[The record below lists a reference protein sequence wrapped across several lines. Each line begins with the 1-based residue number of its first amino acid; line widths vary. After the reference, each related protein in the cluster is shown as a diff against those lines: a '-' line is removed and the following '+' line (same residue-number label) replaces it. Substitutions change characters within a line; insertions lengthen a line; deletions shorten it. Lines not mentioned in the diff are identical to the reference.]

1 MRTDTGSTIRR
12 QDYLPFPFS
21 IPTVSLEFDLQAAL
35 TSVRAELT
43 VLRRPDVPITT
54 DLVLDGEALT
64 LVSAHLNGELLDGT
78 RYTLTEDTLTI
89 HGMPDQATLLITS
102 TCSPATNTSMAG
114 LYVSGNSLFTQCE
127 AQGFRKICWFADR
140 PDVMSTY
147 EVTLRAKP
155 DDYPLLLSNGNL
167 ISNKTLDDGRHEAKW
182 QDPFAKPSYLF
193 ALVAGD
199 FDCREQRTQTASSRE
214 VLLQVYSDPGT
225 KEQTG
230 WAMESLERSL
240 RWDEVRFGLEL
251 DLDRFMIVAARDFN
265 MGAMENKGLNVFNA
279 AYVLADPN
287 TATDANYQAIEAVIG
302 HEYFHNWTGNRVT
315 CRDWFQ
321 LSLKEGLTVFRDQE
335 FTADMMAQGLEPSAA
350 ASARAIKRIDDVVGL
365 RGAQFSEDSGPMAHP
380 IRPESYQEIGNFYTA
395 TVYEKGAEVIRMM
408 HTLLGEQAFRAGMD
422 EYFRRHDGQAVTCDD
437 FVDAMQWAYQQ
448 HTQKPLKLDA
458 LSSNSIKP
466 KHDGSADR
474 LADSANLDIFRRWYR
489 QAGTPR
495 VHVALDYNETLQQC
509 TLTLSQT
516 CAPVGVEKQSGLEK
530 LPFHIPIKFG
540 LLDQQGKPLTFTLH
554 GQTTQ
559 QVLPE
564 SVGDHTLQQALLEL
578 KQASQTWVL
587 NDVASLPVPSL
598 LRDFSAPVIIDY
610 TYQDQDLALLSAH
623 DTNAFVRWEAGQ
635 ELASRQIMKMAQHW
649 RQTGSTGTV
658 DAIVLSAWAAT
669 LADPGLDS
677 GFRARA
683 LSLPA
688 EKTLTERMTPMDP
701 LAVSVAR
708 RALRN
713 ALGAACRSALQAVY
727 GAQSTPGDY
736 SPAPLPAGRRAL
748 KNLALSYLI
757 TDAGALQENTKS
769 LREAETSE
777 ASAETLGTAAE
788 AAARRPQSEANA
800 LALQQ
805 FDQATNMTDRMAAFS
820 IIVHEA
826 PNDKALEV
834 IQRFYQAWQHDALV
848 VDKWFGVQAASPKA
862 TVTTIQ
868 ALMAHPAFTLRN
880 PNRARAVIFMFCLG
894 NPNGLHAQDGSGY
907 RFWADQVLALDA
919 INPEIAARLARA
931 FDHWARFIPAV
942 QVQMRVQLQRVAT
955 HKGLS
960 RNTLEIV
967 SKALAL

>member
-1 MRTDTGSTIRR
+1 MRTDTGITIRR
-12 QDYLPFPFS
+12 QDYQPFPFL
-21 IPTVSLEFDLQAAL
+21 IPKVSLEFELQAEL
-35 TSVRAELT
+35 TSVKAELT
-43 VLRRPDVPITT
+43 VVRKAGMTLPA
-54 DLVLDGEALT
+54 DLVLDGQALT
-64 LVSAHLNGELLDGT
+64 LVSVHLNGALLTDSQ
-78 RYTLTEDTLTI
+78 YTLTDETLTI
-89 HGMPDQATLLITS
+89 HGMPEHATLIIGS

-114 LYVSGNSLFTQCE
+114 LYVSGKSLFTQCE

-147 EVTLRAKP
+147 EVTLRAKQE
-155 DDYPLLLSNGNL
+155 DYPLLLSNGNL
-167 ISNKTLDDGRHEAKW
+167 LSTKILEGARHEAKW

-199 FDCREQRTQTASSRE
+199 FDCREQRTKTASGRD
-214 VLLQVYSDPGT
+214 VLLQVYSDRGT

-335 FTADMMAQGLEPSAA
+335 FTADMMAHGLDATAA

-365 RGAQFSEDSGPMAHP
+365 RGAQYSEDSGPMAHP

-437 FVDAMQWAYQQ
+437 FVDAMQWAYQ
-448 HTQKPLKLDA
+448 
-458 LSSNSIKP
+458 
-466 KHDGSADR
+466 KH
-474 LADSANLDIFRRWYR
+474 SANTSLDSVSLDIFRRWYR

-495 VHVALDYNETLQQC
+495 VQVTLDYNQALRQC
-509 TLTLSQT
+509 TLTLAQT
-516 CAPVGVEKQSGLEK
+516 CAPVGVEKQSDLEK
-530 LPFHIPIKFG
+530 LPFHIPVKFG
-540 LLDQQGKPLTFTLH
+540 LLDQQGQPLTFTFH
-554 GQTTQ
+554 GHTIQ
-559 QVLPE
+559 QELPE
-564 SVGDHTLQQALLEL
+564 SVGDQTLHQALLEL

-587 NDVASLPVPSL
+587 HDVASLPVPSL

-635 ELASRQIMKMAQHW
+635 ELASRQILKMAQHW
-649 RQTGSTGTV
+649 RQTCTV
-658 DAIVLSAWAAT
+658 GAVDPIMLSAWAAT
-669 LADPGLDS
+669 LNDPALDS

-708 RALRN
+708 RALRA
-713 ALGAACRSALQAVY
+713 ALGGACSTSLRAIY
-727 GAQSTPGDY
+727 EAQSTPGDY

-748 KNLALSYLI
+748 KNLALSYLV
-757 TDAGALQENTKS
+757 AGAEALQENTKPS
-769 LREAETSE
+769 VEVE
-777 ASAETLGTAAE
+777 ASGSGAKTPSTAAE
-788 AAARRPQSEANA
+788 AAVTRHQSEANA
-800 LALQQ
+800 LVLEQ
-805 FDQATNMTDRMAAFS
+805 FEQATNMTDRMAAFS
-820 IIVHEA
+820 ISVQEA
-826 PNDKALEV
+826 PKDKALEV
-834 IQRFYQAWQHDALV
+834 IQRFYEAWQHDALV
-848 VDKWFGVQAASPKA
+848 VDKWFGVQAASPKSNVA
-862 TVTTIQ
+862 TIQ
-868 ALMAHPAFTLRN
+868 ALMTHPAFTLRN
-880 PNRARAVIFMFCLG
+880 PNRARAVIFMFCIG
-894 NPNGLHAQDGSGY
+894 NPSGLHAKDGSGY
-907 RFWADQVLALDA
+907 RFWAEQVLALDA

-931 FDHWARFIPAV
+931 FDHWARFIPSV
-942 QVQMRVQLQRVAT
+942 QAQMRVQLQRVAT

>member
-21 IPTVSLEFDLQAAL
+21 IPTVSLEFDLQAEI
-35 TSVRAELT
+35 TTVRATLT
-43 VLRRPDVPITT
+43 VVRRSDVPFTA
-54 DLVLDGEALT
+54 DLVLDGQALT
-64 LVSAHLNGELLDGT
+64 LVSAHLNGELLERA
-78 RYTLTEDTLTI
+78 RYTITEETLTI
-89 HGMPDQATLLITS
+89 HGMPDQATLMIVS

-155 DDYPLLLSNGNL
+155 ADYPLLLSNGNL
-167 ISNKTLDDGRHEAKW
+167 ISTKTLEDSRQEAKW
-182 QDPFAKPSYLF
+182 HDPFAKPSYLF

-199 FDCREQRTQTASSRE
+199 FDCRERRTKTASGRE

-230 WAMESLERSL
+230 WAIESLERSL

-287 TATDANYQAIEAVIG
+287 TATDSNYEAIEAVIG

-335 FTADMMAQGLEPSAA
+335 FTADMMAQGLEATAA

-395 TVYEKGAEVIRMM
+395 TVYEKGAEVVRMM

-422 EYFRRHDGQAVTCDD
+422 EYFRRHDGHAVTCDD

-448 HTQKPLKLDA
+448 TSLD
-458 LSSNSIKP
+458 SVS
-466 KHDGSADR
+466 
-474 LADSANLDIFRRWYR
+474 LDIFRRWYQ

-495 VHVALDYNETLQQC
+495 VHVTLHYNQALQQC

-516 CAPVGVEKQSGLEK
+516 CAPVGVEKQSGVEK
-530 LPFHIPIKFG
+530 LPFHIPVKVG

-554 GQTTQ
+554 EQTTQ
-559 QVLPE
+559 QKPPE
-564 SVGDHTLQQALLEL
+564 SVSHQTLHQALLEL

-587 NDVASLPVPSL
+587 RDVASLPVPSL

-610 TYQDQDLALLSAH
+610 IYQDQDLALLSAH

-635 ELASRQIMKMAQHW
+635 ELAARQILKMAQHW
-649 RQTGSTGTV
+649 RQTGTTGSV
-658 DAIVLSAWAAT
+658 DAIVLNAWAAT
-669 LADPGLDS
+669 LNDPALDS

-688 EKTLTERMTPMDP
+688 EKTLAERMTQMDP
-701 LAVSVAR
+701 MAVSVAR
-708 RALRN
+708 RALRT
-713 ALGAACRSALQAVY
+713 ALGAACRSALQAIY
-727 GAQSTPGDY
+727 EAQSTPGDY

-748 KNLALSYLI
+748 KNLALSYLAI
-757 TDAGALQENTKS
+757 SGGALQENTKPS
-769 LREAETSE
+769 IEDETSE
-777 ASAETLGTAAE
+777 SGAKTLSTAAE
-788 AAARRPQSEANA
+788 AAATRHQSAANT
-800 LALQQ
+800 LVLKQ

-820 IIVHEA
+820 ISVQEA
-826 PNDKALEV
+826 PDDKALEV
-834 IQRFYQAWQHDALV
+834 IKRFYEAWQHDALV

-862 TVTTIQ
+862 TVASIQ
-868 ALMAHPAFTLRN
+868 TLMAHPAFTLRN
-880 PNRARAVIFMFCLG
+880 PNRARAVIFVFCLG
-894 NPNGLHAQDGSGY
+894 NTSGLHAEDGSGY
-907 RFWADQVLALDA
+907 RFWTEQVLALDA

-931 FDHWARFIPAV
+931 FDHWARFIPSV
-942 QVQMRVQLQRVAT
+942 QAQMRVQLQRVAT

>member
-1 MRTDTGSTIRR
+1 
-12 QDYLPFPFS
+12 
-21 IPTVSLEFDLQAAL
+21 
-35 TSVRAELT
+35 
-43 VLRRPDVPITT
+43 
-54 DLVLDGEALT
+54 
-64 LVSAHLNGELLDGT
+64 
-78 RYTLTEDTLTI
+78 
-89 HGMPDQATLLITS
+89 
-102 TCSPATNTSMAG
+102 
-114 LYVSGNSLFTQCE
+114 VSGKSLFTQCE

-147 EVTLRAKP
+147 EVTLRAKQ

-167 ISNKTLDDGRHEAKW
+167 ISTKQLEDGRHEAKW

-199 FDCREQRTQTASSRE
+199 FDCREQRTRTASGRE

-287 TATDANYQAIEAVIG
+287 TATDSNYQAIEAVIG

-335 FTADMMAQGLEPSAA
+335 FTADTMAHGLDPTAA

-437 FVDAMQWAYQQ
+437 FVEAMQWAY
-448 HTQKPLKLDA
+448 
-458 LSSNSIKP
+458 S
-466 KHDGSADR
+466 G
-474 LADSANLDIFRRWYR
+474 NLDIFRRWYQ

-495 VHVALDYNETLQQC
+495 VQVALDYNPPLQQC

-516 CAPVGVEKQSGLEK
+516 CPPVGVEKQTGLTK
-530 LPFHIPIKFG
+530 LPFHIPVKVG
-540 LLDQQGKPLTFTLH
+540 LLTQQGEPLAFTLQ
-554 GQTTQ
+554 GQAT
-559 QVLPE
+559 
-564 SVGDHTLQQALLEL
+564 QQALLEL
-578 KQASQTWVL
+578 TQASQTWVL
-587 NDVASLPVPSL
+587 HAVTSLPVPSL

-635 ELASRQIMKMAQHW
+635 ELASRQILKMAQHW
-649 RQTGSTGTV
+649 RQTGTTGTV
-658 DAIVLSAWAAT
+658 DAIVLSAWATT
-669 LADPGLDS
+669 LADPALDS

-708 RALRN
+708 RALRT
-713 ALGAACRSALQAVY
+713 ALGFACRNTLEAIY
-727 GAQSTPGDY
+727 EAQTTPGDY

-748 KNLALSYLI
+748 KNLALSYLV
-757 TDAGALQENTKS
+757 AG
-769 LREAETSE
+769 
-777 ASAETLGTAAE
+777 AETLAVDAEPVALGVTALAAGSGTLGPNQHAH
-788 AAARRPQSEANA
+788 AR
-800 LALQQ
+800 ALQQ
-805 FDQATNMTDRMAAFS
+805 FDQATNMTDRMAAFATL
-820 IIVHEA
+820 VLEA
-826 PNDKALEV
+826 PGDEALAV
-834 IQRFYQAWQHDALV
+834 INRFYEAWQHDALV

-862 TVTTIQ
+862 NVATVR
-868 ALMAHPAFTLRN
+868 ALMAHPAFTVRN

-894 NPNGLHAQDGSGY
+894 NTSGLHAEDGSGY
-907 RFWADQVLALDA
+907 RFWAEQVLALDA

-931 FDHWARFIPAV
+931 FDHWARFIPSV
-942 QVQMRVQLQRVAT
+942 QAQMRVQLQHVAT

>member
-1 MRTDTGSTIRR
+1 MRTDTGSTVRR

-21 IPTVSLEFDLQAAL
+21 IPKVSLEFDLRAEV

-43 VLRRPDVPITT
+43 VARRPDVPFTA
-54 DLVLDGEALT
+54 DLVLDGQALT
-64 LVSAHLNGELLDGT
+64 LVSLHLNGTLLNRT
-78 RYTLTEDTLTI
+78 QYTLTDETLTI
-89 HGMPDQATLLITS
+89 HGMPALATLLIS
-102 TCSPATNTSMAG
+102 CTCSPATNTSMAG
-114 LYVSGNSLFTQCE
+114 LYVSGKSLFTQCE

-147 EVTLRAKP
+147 EVTLRAKQE
-155 DDYPLLLSNGNL
+155 DYPLLLSNGNL
-167 ISNKTLDDGRHEAKW
+167 ISTKKLEEGHHEAKW

-199 FDCREQRTQTASSRE
+199 FDCREQRTHTASGRE

-225 KEQTG
+225 EAQTG
-230 WAMESLERSL
+230 WALESLERSL

-335 FTADMMAQGLEPSAA
+335 FTADMMAHGLDATA
-350 ASARAIKRIDDVVGL
+350 TASARAIKRIDDVVGL

-395 TVYEKGAEVIRMM
+395 TVYEKGAEVVRMM

-437 FVDAMQWAYQQ
+437 FVDAMQWAY
-448 HTQKPLKLDA
+448 A
-458 LSSNSIKP
+458 
-466 KHDGSADR
+466 G
-474 LADSANLDIFRRWYR
+474 NLDIFRRWYQ
-489 QAGTPR
+489 QAGTPK
-495 VHVALDYNETLQQC
+495 VQVVLDYNQVLQQC

-516 CAPVGVEKQSGLEK
+516 CAPVGVEKQTGLEK
-530 LPFHIPIKFG
+530 LPFHIPVKIG
-540 LLDQQGKPLTFTLH
+540 LLNQQGEPLAFTLQ
-554 GQTTQ
+554 GQTT
-559 QVLPE
+559 
-564 SVGDHTLQQALLEL
+564 QQALLEL
-578 KQASQTWVL
+578 TQASQTWVL
-587 NDVASLPVPSL
+587 HDVTSLPVPSL

-635 ELASRQIMKMAQHW
+635 ELASRQILKMAQHW
-649 RQTGSTGTV
+649 RQTGTTGTV

-669 LADPGLDS
+669 LADPALDS

-688 EKTLTERMTPMDP
+688 EKTLTERLTPMDP

-708 RALRN
+708 RTLRTV
-713 ALGAACRSALQAVY
+713 LGFSCRSTLQAIY
-727 GAQSTPGDY
+727 EAQTTPGDY

-748 KNLALSYLI
+748 KNLALSCLV
-757 TDAGALQENTKS
+757 AGAGAQGSKH
-769 LREAETSE
+769 
-777 ASAETLGTAAE
+777 
-788 AAARRPQSEANA
+788 QSHTNA
-800 LALQQ
+800 QALQQ
-805 FDQATNMTDRMAAFS
+805 FDQATNMTDRMAAFAT
-820 IIVHEA
+820 IVHEA
-826 PNDKALEV
+826 PGDEALEV
-834 IQRFYQAWQHDALV
+834 INRFYDAWQHDALV
-848 VDKWFGVQAASPKA
+848 VDKWFSVQAASPKA
-862 TVTTIQ
+862 SVATVR
-868 ALMAHPAFTLRN
+868 ALMAHPAFTVRN
-880 PNRARAVIFMFCLG
+880 PNRARSVIFMFCLV
-894 NPNGLHAQDGSGY
+894 NASGLHAEDGSGY
-907 RFWADQVLALDA
+907 RFWAEQVLALDA

-931 FDHWARFIPAV
+931 FDHWARFIPSV
-942 QVQMRVQLQRVAT
+942 QAQMRVQLQCVAS

>member
-1 MRTDTGSTIRR
+1 
-12 QDYLPFPFS
+12 
-21 IPTVSLEFDLQAAL
+21 
-35 TSVRAELT
+35 
-43 VLRRPDVPITT
+43 
-54 DLVLDGEALT
+54 
-64 LVSAHLNGELLDGT
+64 
-78 RYTLTEDTLTI
+78 
-89 HGMPDQATLLITS
+89 
-102 TCSPATNTSMAG
+102 
-114 LYVSGNSLFTQCE
+114 
-127 AQGFRKICWFADR
+127 
-140 PDVMSTY
+140 MSTY
-147 EVTLRAKP
+147 EVTLRAKQ

-167 ISNKTLDDGRHEAKW
+167 LSTRKLDGARHEAKW

-199 FDCREQRTQTASSRE
+199 FDCREQRTKTASGRD
-214 VLLQVYSDPGT
+214 VLLQVYSDLGT

-335 FTADMMAQGLEPSAA
+335 FTADMMAHGLDSTAA

-448 HTQKPLKLDA
+448 H
-458 LSSNSIKP
+458 
-466 KHDGSADR
+466 
-474 LADSANLDIFRRWYR
+474 SANTSLDSVSLDVFRRWYR

-495 VHVALDYNETLQQC
+495 IHVTLDYNPALRQC
-509 TLTLSQT
+509 TLTLAQT

-530 LPFHIPIKFG
+530 LPFHIPVKFG

-554 GQTTQ
+554 GHIAQ
-559 QVLPE
+559 QKSPE
-564 SVGDHTLQQALLEL
+564 SVGDQTLHQALLEL

-587 NDVASLPVPSL
+587 HDVASLPVPSL

-635 ELASRQIMKMAQHW
+635 ELASRQILKMAQHW
-649 RQTGSTGTV
+649 RQTGTTGAV
-658 DAIVLSAWAAT
+658 DPIMLSAWAAT
-669 LADPGLDS
+669 LNDPALDS

-708 RALRN
+708 RALRA
-713 ALGAACRSALQAVY
+713 ALGGACSTTLRAIYES
-727 GAQSTPGDY
+727 QSTPGDY

-748 KNLALSYLI
+748 KNLALSYLV
-757 TDAGALQENTKS
+757 AGAEAFQKNTKPS
-769 LREAETSE
+769 VEVE
-777 ASAETLGTAAE
+777 ASGAGAKTLSTVAE
-788 AAARRPQSEANA
+788 AAVTRHQSEANA
-800 LALQQ
+800 LVLEQ
-805 FDQATNMTDRMAAFS
+805 FEQATNMTDRMAAFS
-820 IIVHEA
+820 TLVHEA
-826 PNDKALEV
+826 PGTEALNA
-834 IQRFYQAWQHDALV
+834 INQFYQAWQHDALV
-848 VDKWFGVQAASPKA
+848 VDKWFSVQATSPRA
-862 TVTTIQ
+862 TVATIQ
-868 ALMAHPAFTLRN
+868 ELMTHPAFTLRN
-880 PNRARAVIFMFCLG
+880 PNRARAVIFMFCIG
-894 NPNGLHAQDGSGY
+894 NPSGLHAEDGSGY
-907 RFWADQVLALDA
+907 RFWAEQVLALDA

-931 FDHWARFIPAV
+931 FDHWARFIPSV
-942 QVQMRVQLQRVAT
+942 QAQMRVQLQRVAT

>member
-1 MRTDTGSTIRR
+1 MRTDTGITIRR
-12 QDYLPFPFS
+12 QDYLPFPFL
-21 IPTVSLEFDLQAAL
+21 IPKVSLEFDLQAEQ

-43 VLRRPDVPITT
+43 VVRKADTPLPAA
-54 DLVLDGEALT
+54 LVLDGQALT
-64 LVSAHLNGELLDGT
+64 LVSLHLDDSLLT
-78 RYTLTEDTLTI
+78 PEQYTLTDETLTI
-89 HGMPDQATLLITS
+89 HDMPDQATLLIVS
-102 TCSPATNTSMAG
+102 TCAPATNTSMAG
-114 LYVSGNSLFTQCE
+114 LYVSGKSLFTQCE

-147 EVTLRAKP
+147 EVTLRAKQ

-167 ISNKTLDDGRHEAKW
+167 LSTRKLDGARHEAKW

-199 FDCREQRTQTASSRE
+199 FDCREQRTKTASGRD

-265 MGAMENKGLNVFNA
+265 MGAMENKGLNIFNA

-287 TATDANYQAIEAVIG
+287 TATDANYEAIEAVIG

-335 FTADMMAQGLEPSAA
+335 FTADMMAHGLDATAA

-408 HTLLGEQAFRAGMD
+408 HTLLGERAFRAGMD

-448 HTQKPLKLDA
+448 NTASTSLD
-458 LSSNSIKP
+458 SVS
-466 KHDGSADR
+466 
-474 LADSANLDIFRRWYR
+474 LDIFRRWYR

-495 VHVALDYNETLQQC
+495 VHVTLDYDQALRQG
-509 TLTLSQT
+509 TLTLAQT

-530 LPFHIPIKFG
+530 LPFHIPVKFG
-540 LLDQQGKPLTFTLH
+540 LLDQQGQPLTFTLH
-554 GQTTQ
+554 GNTTQ
-559 QVLPE
+559 QELPE
-564 SVGDHTLQQALLEL
+564 SVGGQTLHQALLEL

-587 NDVASLPVPSL
+587 HDVASLPVPSL

-635 ELASRQIMKMAQHW
+635 ELASRQILKMAQHW
-649 RQTGSTGTV
+649 RQTGTTGTV

-669 LADPGLDS
+669 LNDPALDS

-683 LSLPA
+683 LNLPA

-708 RALRN
+708 RALRA
-713 ALGAACRSALQAVY
+713 ALGGACSTSLRAIY
-727 GAQSTPGDY
+727 ETHSTPGDY

-748 KNLALSYLI
+748 KNLALSYLV
-757 TDAGALQENTKS
+757 AGAEALQENPKPS
-769 LREAETSE
+769 VGVE
-777 ASAETLGTAAE
+777 ASGAGAKTLSTAAE
-788 AAARRPQSEANA
+788 AALTRHQSEANA
-800 LALQQ
+800 LVLEQ
-805 FDQATNMTDRMAAFS
+805 FEQATNMTDRMAAFS
-820 IIVHEA
+820 ISVQEA
-826 PNDKALEV
+826 PKDKALEV
-834 IQRFYQAWQHDALV
+834 IQRFYEAWQHDALV

-862 TVTTIQ
+862 NVATIQ
-868 ALMAHPAFTLRN
+868 ALMTHPAFTLRN
-880 PNRARAVIFMFCLG
+880 PNRARAVIFMFCIG
-894 NPNGLHAQDGSGY
+894 NPSGLHAEDGSGY
-907 RFWADQVLALDA
+907 RFWAEQVLALDA

-931 FDHWARFIPAV
+931 FDHWARFIPSV
-942 QVQMRVQLQRVAT
+942 QAQMRVQLQRVAT

>member
-1 MRTDTGSTIRR
+1 MRTDTGSAVRR
-12 QDYLPFPFS
+12 QDYLPFPFL
-21 IPTVSLEFDLQAAL
+21 IPKVALEFELQAEL
-35 TSVRAELT
+35 TSVRAEMT
-43 VLRRPDVPITT
+43 VVRRADAPSPA
-54 DLVLDGEALT
+54 DLVLDGQALT
-64 LVSAHLNGELLDGT
+64 LVSVHLNGALLNPAQ
-78 RYTLTEDTLTI
+78 YTLTAETLTI
-89 HGMPDQATLLITS
+89 HGMPDHATLLIAS

-114 LYVSGNSLFTQCE
+114 LYVSGKSLFTQCE

-147 EVTLRAKP
+147 EVTLRAKQ

-167 ISNKTLDDGRHEAKW
+167 ISTKQLEDGRHEAKW

-199 FDCREQRTQTASSRE
+199 FDCREQRTKTASGRE

-279 AYVLADPN
+279 AYVLADPD
-287 TATDANYQAIEAVIG
+287 TATDSNYQAIEAVIG

-335 FTADMMAQGLEPSAA
+335 FTADMMAQGLDSSAA

-380 IRPESYQEIGNFYTA
+380 IRPESCQEIGNFYTA

-437 FVDAMQWAYQQ
+437 FVDAMQWAYR
-448 HTQKPLKLDA
+448 
-458 LSSNSIKP
+458 
-466 KHDGSADR
+466 G
-474 LADSANLDIFRRWYR
+474 NLDIFRRWYQ

-495 VHVALDYNETLQQC
+495 VQVTLEYNQALQQC

-530 LPFHIPIKFG
+530 LPFHIPVKVG
-540 LLDQQGKPLTFTLH
+540 LLDQQGNPLTFTLR
-554 GQTTQ
+554 GQTTPKG
-559 QVLPE
+559 LPE
-564 SVGDHTLQQALLEL
+564 SVGDQTLHQALLEL

-587 NDVASLPVPSL
+587 HDVASLPVPSL
-598 LRDFSAPVIIDY
+598 LRDFSAPVIIEY
-610 TYQDQDLALLSAH
+610 TYQDLELALLSAH

-635 ELASRQIMKMAQHW
+635 ELASRQILKMAQHW
-649 RQTGSTGTV
+649 RQTGTTGSV
-658 DAIVLSAWAAT
+658 DAIVLSDWAAT
-669 LADPGLDS
+669 LNDPALDS

-683 LSLPA
+683 LSLPG

-708 RALRN
+708 RALRT
-713 ALGAACRSALQAVY
+713 ALGTACSTDLQAVY
-727 GAQSTPGDY
+727 ETQSTPGDY

-748 KNLALSYLI
+748 KNLALSYLV
-757 TDAGALQENTKS
+757 T
-769 LREAETSE
+769 
-777 ASAETLGTAAE
+777 SAETLIADAEPLAVTATGLLASAEPVAAGAGTLSPNQHA
-788 AAARRPQSEANA
+788 Q
-800 LALQQ
+800 ALQQ
-805 FDQATNMTDRMAAFS
+805 FDQASNMTDRMAAFS
-820 IIVHEA
+820 TIVYEA
-826 PNDKALEV
+826 SPAKALEV
-834 IQRFYQAWQHDALV
+834 IKRFYEAWQHDALV
-848 VDKWFGVQAASPKA
+848 VDKWFGVQASSPKA
-862 TVTTIQ
+862 TVATIQ

-894 NPNGLHAQDGSGY
+894 NPNGLHAEDGSGY
-907 RFWADQVLALDA
+907 HFWAEQVLALDA

-931 FDHWARFIPAV
+931 FDHWARFIPSV
-942 QVQMRVQLQRVAT
+942 QAQMRVQLQRVAT

>member
-1 MRTDTGSTIRR
+1 MRTDTGITVRR

-21 IPTVSLEFDLQAAL
+21 IPKVSLEFELQADL
-35 TSVRAELT
+35 TAVRAELNI
-43 VLRRPDVPITT
+43 VRKVDVPLSA
-54 DLVLDGEALT
+54 DLVLDGQALT
-64 LVSAHLNGELLDGT
+64 LVSVHLNGSHLTPGQ
-78 RYTLTEDTLTI
+78 YTLTEETLTI
-89 HGMPDQATLLITS
+89 HNMPDHATLLIAS

-114 LYVSGNSLFTQCE
+114 LYVSGKSLFTQCE

-147 EVTLRAKP
+147 EVTLRGKQG
-155 DDYPLLLSNGNL
+155 DYPLLLSNGNL
-167 ISNKTLDDGRHEAKW
+167 ISTKQLDDGRHEAKW

-199 FDCREQRTQTASSRE
+199 FDCREQRTNTASGRE

-225 KEQTG
+225 KDQTG

-335 FTADMMAQGLEPSAA
+335 FTADMMAQGLDATAA

-422 EYFRRHDGQAVTCDD
+422 EYFKRHDGQAVTCDD
-437 FVDAMQWAYQQ
+437 FVDAMQWAY
-448 HTQKPLKLDA
+448 H
-458 LSSNSIKP
+458 
-466 KHDGSADR
+466 G
-474 LADSANLDIFRRWYR
+474 NLEIFRRWYQ

-495 VHVALDYNETLQQC
+495 VHVALDYNHALQQC

-516 CAPVGVEKQSGLEK
+516 CAPVGVEKQTGLEK
-530 LPFHIPIKFG
+530 LPFHIPVKIG
-540 LLDQQGKPLTFTLH
+540 LLDPQGKPLTFSLQ
-554 GQTTQ
+554 GATT
-559 QVLPE
+559 
-564 SVGDHTLQQALLEL
+564 QQALLEL
-578 KQASQTWVL
+578 TQTTQTWVL
-587 NDVASLPVPSL
+587 NDLVAKPVPSL
-598 LRDFSAPVIIDY
+598 LRDFSAPVNIDY
-610 TYQDQDLALLSAH
+610 TYQEPDLALLSAH

-635 ELASRQIMKMAQHW
+635 ELASRQILKMAQHW
-649 RQTGSTGTV
+649 RQTGNTGSV
-658 DAIVLSAWAAT
+658 DAVMLSAWAAT
-669 LADPGLDS
+669 LTDPALDS

-701 LAVSVAR
+701 LAISVAR
-708 RALRN
+708 RALRA
-713 ALGAACRSALQAVY
+713 ALGSGCRTTLQAIY
-727 GAQSTPGDY
+727 EAQSTPGDY
-736 SPAPLPAGRRAL
+736 TPAPLPAGRRAL
-748 KNLALSYLI
+748 KNLALAYLV
-757 TDAGALQENTKS
+757 AGADVMPKGVNTPLAKT
-769 LREAETSE
+769 EPFGT
-777 ASAETLGTAAE
+777 SAEAPDTEHRAQTT
-788 AAARRPQSEANA
+788 A

-805 FDQATNMTDRMAAFS
+805 FNHASNMTDRMAAFS
-820 IIVHEA
+820 TIVHELPGA
-826 PNDKALEV
+826 EALNV
-834 IQRFYQAWQHDALV
+834 IEQFYQAWQHDALV
-848 VDKWFGVQAASPKA
+848 VDKWFGVQASSPRA
-862 TVTTIQ
+862 TVATIQ

-880 PNRARAVIFMFCLG
+880 PNRARAVIFMFCIG
-894 NPNGLHAQDGSGY
+894 NPSGLHAEDGSGY

-931 FDHWARFIPAV
+931 FDHWARFIPSV
-942 QVQMRVQLQRVAT
+942 QAQMRVQLQRVAT

>member
-1 MRTDTGSTIRR
+1 MRTDTGITIRR
-12 QDYLPFPFS
+12 QDYLPFPFL
-21 IPTVSLEFDLQAAL
+21 IPKVSLEFDLQAEL

-43 VLRRPDVPITT
+43 VVRQVGMPLPA
-54 DLVLDGEALT
+54 DLVLDGQALT
-64 LVSAHLNGELLDGT
+64 LVSLHLNGALLT
-78 RYTLTEDTLTI
+78 PEQYTLTDETLTI
-89 HGMPDQATLLITS
+89 HGMPDHATLLIVS

-114 LYVSGNSLFTQCE
+114 LYVSGKSLFTQCE

-147 EVTLRAKP
+147 EVTLRAKQ

-167 ISNKTLDDGRHEAKW
+167 ISTKQLEDGRHEAKW

-199 FDCREQRTQTASSRE
+199 FDCREQGTKTASGRE

-240 RWDEVRFGLEL
+240 RWDEMRFGLEL

-287 TATDANYQAIEAVIG
+287 TATDSNYQAIEAVIG

-335 FTADMMAQGLEPSAA
+335 FTADTMAHGLDATAA

-422 EYFRRHDGQAVTCDD
+422 EYFRRHD
-437 FVDAMQWAYQQ
+437 
-448 HTQKPLKLDA
+448 
-458 LSSNSIKP
+458 
-466 KHDGSADR
+466 
-474 LADSANLDIFRRWYR
+474 
-489 QAGTPR
+489 
-495 VHVALDYNETLQQC
+495 YNQPLQQC

-516 CAPVGVEKQSGLEK
+516 CPPVGVEKQTGLTK
-530 LPFHIPIKFG
+530 LPFHIPVKVG
-540 LLDQQGKPLTFTLH
+540 LLNQQGEPLAFTLQ
-554 GQTTQ
+554 GQTT
-559 QVLPE
+559 
-564 SVGDHTLQQALLEL
+564 QQALLEL
-578 KQASQTWVL
+578 TQASQTWVL
-587 NDVASLPVPSL
+587 HDVTSLPAPSL

-635 ELASRQIMKMAQHW
+635 ELASRQILKMAQHW
-649 RQTGSTGTV
+649 RQTGTTGTV

-669 LADPGLDS
+669 LADPALDS

-708 RALRN
+708 RALRA
-713 ALGAACRSALQAVY
+713 ALGFACRSSLQAIY
-727 GAQSTPGDY
+727 EAQTTPGDY

-748 KNLALSYLI
+748 KNLALSYLV
-757 TDAGALQENTKS
+757 AGAPTLVAD
-769 LREAETSE
+769 AEPL
-777 ASAETLGTAAE
+777 AAGAGTLGPNQQSHAH
-788 AAARRPQSEANA
+788 AR
-800 LALQQ
+800 ALQQ
-805 FDQATNMTDRMAAFS
+805 FDQATNMTDRMAAFATL
-820 IIVHEA
+820 VHEA
-826 PNDKALEV
+826 PGDEALAV
-834 IQRFYQAWQHDALV
+834 INRFYEAWQHDALV

-862 TVTTIQ
+862 SVDTVR
-868 ALMAHPAFTLRN
+868 ALMAHPAFTVRN

-894 NPNGLHAQDGSGY
+894 NTSGLHAEDGSGY
-907 RFWADQVLALDA
+907 RFWAEQVLALDA

-931 FDHWARFIPAV
+931 FDHWARFIPSV
-942 QVQMRVQLQRVAT
+942 QAQMRVQLQRLAT

>member
-1 MRTDTGSTIRR
+1 MRTDTGSTVRR

-21 IPTVSLEFDLQAAL
+21 ILKVSLEFELQAEL
-35 TSVRAELT
+35 TSVRAEMT
-43 VLRRPDVPITT
+43 VVRRADAPLPA
-54 DLVLDGEALT
+54 DLVLDGQALT
-64 LVSAHLNGELLDGT
+64 LVSLHLNGALLNPAQ
-78 RYTLTEDTLTI
+78 YTLTDETLTI
-89 HGMPDQATLLITS
+89 HGMPDHATLLIAS

-114 LYVSGNSLFTQCE
+114 LYVSGKSLFTQCE

-147 EVTLRAKP
+147 EVTLRAKQ

-167 ISNKTLDDGRHEAKW
+167 TSTKQLEDGRHEAKW

-199 FDCREQRTQTASSRE
+199 FDCREQRTKTASGRE

-287 TATDANYQAIEAVIG
+287 TATDSNYQAIEAVIG

-335 FTADMMAQGLEPSAA
+335 FTADMMAQGLDSSAA

-437 FVDAMQWAYQQ
+437 FVDAMQWAYR
-448 HTQKPLKLDA
+448 
-458 LSSNSIKP
+458 
-466 KHDGSADR
+466 G
-474 LADSANLDIFRRWYR
+474 NLDIFRRWYQ

-495 VHVALDYNETLQQC
+495 VQVALDYNEMLQQC

-516 CAPVGVEKQSGLEK
+516 CAPVGVEKQTGLAK
-530 LPFHIPIKFG
+530 LPFHIPVKVG
-540 LLDQQGKPLTFTLH
+540 LLDQQGKALAFTLH

-559 QVLPE
+559 QELPE
-564 SVGDHTLQQALLEL
+564 PASDQTLHEALLEL
-578 KQASQTWVL
+578 TQASQTWVL
-587 NDVASLPVPSL
+587 HDVASSPVPSL

-610 TYQDQDLALLSAH
+610 TYKDQDLALLSAH

-635 ELASRQIMKMAQHW
+635 ELASRQILKMAQHW
-649 RQTGSTGTV
+649 RQTGTTGAV
-658 DAIVLSAWAAT
+658 DAIVLSAWTAT
-669 LADPGLDS
+669 LNDPALDS

-683 LSLPA
+683 LSLPG

-708 RALRN
+708 RALRT
-713 ALGAACRSALQAVY
+713 ALGAACRSTLQAVY
-727 GAQSTPGDY
+727 EAQSTPGDY

-748 KNLALSYLI
+748 KNLALSYLV
-757 TDAGALQENTKS
+757 AGTKLS
-769 LREAETSE
+769 PV
-777 ASAETLGTAAE
+777 GTEPSTAD
-788 AAARRPQSEANA
+788 ANA
-800 LALQQ
+800 LGASDQSHTHVQAMQQ

-820 IIVHEA
+820 TIVYEA
-826 PNDKALEV
+826 PPAKALEV
-834 IQRFYQAWQHDALV
+834 VKRFYEAWQHDALV
-848 VDKWFGVQAASPKA
+848 VDKWFGVQATSPKA
-862 TVTTIQ
+862 TVATIQ

-880 PNRARAVIFMFCLG
+880 PNRARAVIFMFCLA
-894 NPNGLHAQDGSGY
+894 NPNGLHAEDGSGY
-907 RFWADQVLALDA
+907 RFWAEQVLALDA
-919 INPEIAARLARA
+919 INPELAARLARA
-931 FDHWARFIPAV
+931 FDHWARFIPSV
-942 QVQMRVQLQRVAT
+942 QAQMRVQLQRVAT

>member
-1 MRTDTGSTIRR
+1 MRTDTGLTIRR

-35 TSVRAELT
+35 TTVTAELK
-43 VLRRPDVPITT
+43 VVRRTDVPFTA
-54 DLVLDGEALT
+54 DLVLDGQALT
-64 LVSAHLNGELLDGT
+64 LVSAHLNGELLDHT
-78 RYTLTEDTLTI
+78 QYTLTEETLTI
-89 HGMPDQATLLITS
+89 HDLPDQATLRIVS
-102 TCSPATNTSMAG
+102 TCSPANNTSMAG

-167 ISNKTLDDGRHEAKW
+167 ISTQTLDDGRQEAKW
-182 QDPFAKPSYLF
+182 HDPFAKPSYLF

-199 FDCREQRTQTASSRE
+199 FDCREQRTTTASGRD
-214 VLLQVYSDPGT
+214 VLLQVYSDLGT

-335 FTADMMAQGLEPSAA
+335 FTADMMAQGLAPSAA

-448 HTQKPLKLDA
+448 NSANT
-458 LSSNSIKP
+458 SSQP
-466 KHDGSADR
+466 PSASEV
-474 LADSANLDIFRRWYR
+474 SANLDIFRRWYQ

-495 VHVALDYNETLQQC
+495 VSVILDYNQTLQQC

-530 LPFHIPIKFG
+530 LPFHIPVKFG
-540 LLDQQGKPLTFTLH
+540 LLDQQGKPLTFTLRD
-554 GQTTQ
+554 QTAQ
-559 QVLPE
+559 QQLPGSADDQTLHQKLPK
-564 SVGDHTLQQALLEL
+564 SVGDQNTQQALLEL
-578 KQASQTWVL
+578 KDASQTWVL
-587 NDVASLPVPSL
+587 SDVASMPVPSL

-610 TYQDQDLALLSAH
+610 TYQDQDLALLCAH

-635 ELASRQIMKMAQHW
+635 ELAAREILKMAQRW
-649 RQTGSTGTV
+649 RLTGSTGTV
-658 DAIVLSAWAAT
+658 DGAVLRAWAAT
-669 LADPGLDS
+669 LNDPALDS

-701 LAVSVAR
+701 LAVSMAR
-708 RALRN
+708 RTLRT
-713 ALGAACRSALQAVY
+713 ALGAACGSALQAIY
-727 GAQSTPGDY
+727 EAQSTPGDY

-748 KNLALSYLI
+748 KNLALSYLVAG
-757 TDAGALQENTKS
+757 TGALQKNTKS
-769 LREAETSE
+769 SVEAETLL
-777 ASAETLGTAAE
+777 ADAETSAAPAE
-788 AAARRPQSEANA
+788 AALTRHQSDATA
-800 LALQQ
+800 LVLEQ

-820 IIVHEA
+820 TIVHEA
-826 PNDKALEV
+826 SPATALSV
-834 IQRFYQAWQHDALV
+834 VKRFYETWQHDALV
-848 VDKWFGVQAASPKA
+848 VDKWFGVQAASPTA
-862 TVTTIQ
+862 NVATIQ
-868 ALMAHPAFTLRN
+868 ALMTHPAFTLRN

-894 NPNGLHAQDGSGY
+894 NPSGLHAEDGSGY

-931 FDHWARFIPAV
+931 FDHWARFIPSV
-942 QVQMRVQLQRVAT
+942 QAQMRVQLQRVAT

-967 SKALAL
+967 SKAVAL